1 MFESLSQKLQNI
13 TSKMRGKARVSESDI
28 KEMMREIRMALLEAD
43 VNYSVVK
50 EFVADMT
57 EQCKG
62 AAVQDSFTPGQQIV
76 KIVRDALTELLGGEE
91 GEDKLKVSDTG
102 FNIII
107 LYGLQGAGKTTTA
120 AKLAKLLKENGKKPM
135 VVSVDVHRPAA
146 AQQLKVLSDAVG
158 VDCYIDPE
166 EKDAVKIAKDG
177 EGRARYMLCNYL
189 IIDTAG
195 RTVADEELMEELRDI
210 AAAVNPTEKLL
221 VVDAMIGQEAVNV
234 AQLFEQNIGMD
245 GFIMTKLDGDA
256 RGGAA
261 LSIRKLT
268 NKPIKYICTGEKVD
282 AIERFYPQRMADRI
296 LGMGDVV
303 SLIEKAQQNIDE
315 EEARKTMERMM
326 SSSYTLDDLY
336 SQFEQMKKMG
346 SLKDLVGMV
355 PGAAGKVSD
364 EDLDDKI
371 VDRQMA
377 IITSMTK
384 KERRAPQ
391 ILNASRRKR
400 IAAGAGVQVS
410 DVNKLIAQYE
420 QTAKIMKQF
429 SNGKGGFKMPKGFA
443 KKAAKMGLKGNMGGM
458 GGLGNMGGMGN
469 MGGLGSMG
477 GMSGMGSGMP
487 QGLGSLSAPKEDY
500 DDTPF
505 TPAGR
510 RDRKKKRKG
519 RR

>member
-13 TSKMRGKARVSESDI
+13 TAKMRGKARVSDSDI

-43 VNYSVVK
+43 VNYGVVK

-57 EQCKG
+57 EKCKG
-62 AAVQDSFTPGQQIV
+62 ADVMESFTPGQQIV
-76 KIVRDALTELLGGEE
+76 KIVRDSLTELLGGED
-91 GEDKLKVSDTG
+91 GEDKLKVSSTG
-102 FNIII
+102 FNTII

-120 AKLAKLLKENGKKPM
+120 AKRAKLLKENGKKPM

-146 AQQLKVLSDAVG
+146 AQQLKVLSDSVG

-166 EKDAVKIAKDG
+166 EKDAVKIARDG
-177 EGRARYMLCNYL
+177 EGKARYMLCNYL

-210 AAAVNPTEKLL
+210 ADAVNPTEKLL

-315 EEARKTMERMM
+315 EEARKAMERMM
-326 SSSYTLDDLY
+326 SSSFTLDDLY

-355 PGAAGKVSD
+355 PGAAGKVNED
-364 EDLDDKI
+364 DLDDKI

-410 DVNKLIAQYE
+410 DVNKLISQYE
-420 QTAKIMKQF
+420 QTAKLMKQF

-443 KKAAKMGLKGNMGGM
+443 RQAAKMGLKGNMGGM
-458 GGLGNMGGMGN
+458 GGLGNMGGM
-469 MGGLGSMG
+469 
-477 GMSGMGSGMP
+477 SGMGQGFP

-500 DDTPF
+500 DDYSAGAPT
-505 TPAGR
+505 GR